1 MPEKN
6 AQLELLHEYFKK
18 LFYEAYALY
27 HEKKGLSPS
36 ELEELNKENPTHM
49 NHIKVLLNQY
59 ENTDTTL

>member
-1 MPEKN
+1 MPEMIKEQ
-6 AQLELLHEYFKK
+6 ALLHEYLKK

-27 HEKKGLSPS
+27 HEKEGLSPS